1 MSFSS
6 HRQHNL
12 GLWKYFSELPAIRHF
27 WGSPCIMYSV
37 YYITIYI
44 VSCKPYT
51 LYSVYYIHKIL
62 LKKPG
67 SPEPKVSRPIH
78 GGKITSKQIPGGAGI
93 EKTQVSCFFPNLQ
106 ICQHSLTINRRVTF
120 LHIYM
125 WCTPHSEK
133 RQHK

>member
-1 MSFSS
+1 
-6 HRQHNL
+6 
-12 GLWKYFSELPAIRHF
+12 
-27 WGSPCIMYSV
+27 MYSV

-51 LYSVYYIHKIL
+51 LYTVYYIHKIL

-67 SPEPKVSRPIH
+67 SPEPKVSRPID
-78 GGKITSKQIPGGAGI
+78 GGKITSKQIPGDAGI